1 MLQMKKTARRGW
13 KLGAAALLTL
23 PGFAIAGSKV
33 LTTSAIDFRDTLSC
47 SATNVG
53 TKPVSVTIELLSP
66 GSGAVI
72 NAPVT
77 TTLNPGF
84 GTSNEFTLSVGY
96 TSGYCR
102 VTVDGSSRSVRAA
115 ACSKAAQNTGC
126 QGVSEAR

>member
-1 MLQMKKTARRGW
+1 MNKTARRCW
-13 KLGAAALLTL
+13 TLGAAALLTL
-23 PGFAIAGSKV
+23 PGFTAVAAV
-33 LTTSAIDFRDTLSC
+33 LTTSALDFSNTLTC

-53 TKPVSVTIELLSP
+53 TKPLSVTIELLSP
-66 GSGAVI
+66 QSGEAI
-72 NAPVT
+72 NTPVT
-77 TTLNPGF
+77 TTLDPGF